1 MNGTINELKQG
12 LLKCANENEN
22 RTYLTGQVIISSI
35 CKSAKDII
43 EELEKENEQL
53 KDTVMQLRKQI
64 DKMKN
69 CSNCNGITKGGMRTE
84 RRRCKHC
91 IKDKAFVYWELAE

>member
-12 LLKCANENEN
+12 LFQCANENED

-35 CKSAKDII
+35 CKCAKDTI

-53 KDTVMQLRKQI
+53 KRKIGVMQSCYFNSCI
-64 DKMKN
+64 GCNDKKCEVKN
-69 CSNCNGITKGGMRTE
+69 EN
-84 RRRCKHC
+84 
-91 IKDKAFVYWELAE
+91 